1 MNNASPAGVCSSS
14 FSPCARRGL
23 APNPA
28 RCNTRPLPGTALS
41 AVLVCDFD
49 AFDDGSLLFNS
60 TQAGE
65 ALVKRNADEFGLL
78 MGLALA
84 VPAGLG
90 VWALVVSVL
99 IFLQQ

>member
-1 MNNASPAGVCSSS
+1 MNNASPGGVSSSS
-14 FSPCARRGL
+14 FPALQPSGL

-28 RCNTRPLPGTALS
+28 QCNTRPLPGTALS

-49 AFDDGSLLFNS
+49 AFDDGSFLFQT

-78 MGLALA
+78 IGLAVAL
-84 VPAGLG
+84 PAGLAM
-90 VWALVVSVL
+90 WALVVCAL
-99 IFLQQ
+99 ILSQ